1 MCHRLNPR
9 SRAGCGT
16 YTTTAGERSCARLT
30 ARPRPATVRAM
41 ADVTL
46 RTYVFLDDL
55 QPQLAAFIGTTARGF
70 LPVAG
75 VASMFIETAPGLI
88 INRIMD
94 VALKATRCTPAIMVV
109 ERAFGLLEIHEW
121 DKGQVRLGGQA
132 VLDYLKLDEHER
144 VKPRVVSD
152 QVIRAVEPYHAQLI
166 NKIRYGDML
175 LAGESLLILETEP
188 AGYIAFACNEAL
200 KAAHVK
206 LIDAQLFGA
215 YGRLYLSGREA
226 EIDAARD
233 GAIRGLE
240 SVRGK
245 EGPKG
250 EGR

>member
-1 MCHRLNPR
+1 
-9 SRAGCGT
+9 
-16 YTTTAGERSCARLT
+16 
-30 ARPRPATVRAM
+30 M

-46 RTYVFLDDL
+46 RAYVFLDDL

-75 VASMFIETAPGLI
+75 DASMFIETAPGLI

-121 DKGQVRLGGQA
+121 DKGQVQIGGQA
-132 VLDYLKLDEHER
+132 VLAYLKLEEHDR
-144 VKPRVVSD
+144 TKPRVVSD

-188 AGYIAFACNEAL
+188 AGYISFAANEAL
-200 KAAHVK
+200 EAA
-206 LIDAQLFGA
+206 
-215 YGRLYLSGREA
+215 REA
-226 EIDAARD
+226 AL
-233 GAIRGLE
+233 RGLGTLK
-240 SVRGK
+240 GK
-245 EGPKG
+245 EGAKG

>member
-1 MCHRLNPR
+1 M
-9 SRAGCGT
+9 
-16 YTTTAGERSCARLT
+16 
-30 ARPRPATVRAM
+30 V
-41 ADVTL
+41 DVTL
-46 RTYVFLDDL
+46 RAYIFIDDL

-121 DKGQVRLGGQA
+121 DKGQVQIGGQA
-132 VLDYLKLDEHER
+132 VLDYLKLQEPDR
-144 VKPRVVSD
+144 MKPRVVSD

-188 AGYIAFACNEAL
+188 AGYISYAANEAL
-200 KAAHVK
+200 KAARVK

-215 YGRLYLSGREA
+215 YGRLYLSGPEA
-226 EIDAARD
+226 QIDAARS
-233 GAIRGLE
+233 AALSGL
-240 SVRGK
+240 STVKGK
-245 EGPKG
+245 EAP
-250 EGR
+250 